1 MKSFTKSLLLLVIL
15 LLILAPAAFAQEAAP
30 AIPANSIT
38 GIAVAD
44 GRFDTLAAAAVAAG
58 LADDLAGGEWTV
70 FAPTDD
76 AFAKLGL
83 NPDNVSEAIRQVR
96 PWAVDVSSGVEAA
109 KGIKDAA
116 LMAAFM
122 RGVRDADV

>member
-1 MKSFTKSLLLLVIL
+1 MKSLTKSLLLLVIL
-15 LLILAPAAFAQEAAP
+15 LLIVAPAAFAQEAAP

-44 GRFDTLAAAAVAAG
+44 GRFDTLAAAATAAG
-58 LADDLAGGEWTV
+58 LADDLAGSEWTV

-83 NPDNVSEAIRQVR
+83 NADNVASQF
-96 PWAVDVSSGVEAA
+96 SAA
-109 KGIKDAA
+109 E
-116 LMAAFM
+116 L
-122 RGVRDADV
+122 ADILLYHTLTGTNATADL